1 MIKDKRSLSQ
11 AYPMMQLNIDSTNT
25 KTLVKE
31 MLKKTLTICN

>member
-1 MIKDKRSLSQ
+1 MIKDKRSFGQ
-11 AYPMMQLNIDSTNT
+11 AYAMMQLNIYSTNT